1 MDTTN
6 TKEERNKSKLEEEA
20 DKKKIM
26 EEKLNLMKRKQKEQ
40 EQWDKIKRSWLDP
53 LKKLGIGVI
62 ALSGGVMIIAYLMSY
77 KK

>member
-40 EQWDKIKRSWLDP
+40 EQWDKIKRSWLNP
-53 LKKLGIGVI
+53 LKKLGIGVL